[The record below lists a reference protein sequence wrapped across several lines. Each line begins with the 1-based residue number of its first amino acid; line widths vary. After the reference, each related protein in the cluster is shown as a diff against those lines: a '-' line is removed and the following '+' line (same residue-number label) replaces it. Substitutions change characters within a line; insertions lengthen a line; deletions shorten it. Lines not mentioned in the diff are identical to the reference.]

1 MINKIN
7 KLILIIAVLFTT
19 LATPVFAQDSTIS
32 SNGSDNKADLYFF
45 WANGC
50 PHCSHEKEFLKEL
63 EQKYPALGIHYLEV
77 TQDKINIELLKSA
90 GRKLNAN
97 VSGVPF
103 TVIGEQYFIGYN
115 KQTTGAVIEEAV
127 QCALQNGCY
136 NVVGSLVTPITP
148 NPDQSEERTI
158 PEKIE
163 LPLIGEM
170 ETKNISL
177 PALTIII
184 GALDGFNPCA
194 MWVLLFLISLLL
206 GMEDRKRMWI
216 LGSVFIV
223 TSAFVYFLFMS
234 AWLNL
239 ILFLGFIVWVR
250 IIIGLVAIVGG
261 GYSLKEYFTNKEAV
275 CKVSNNEK
283 RRKIFEKLKAVTQ
296 KQKLWM
302 AVGGIILLAF
312 AVNLVELIC
321 SAGLPAVYV
330 QILTLT
336 ELPAWQYYA
345 YLILY
350 IFVFMLDDLFVFF
363 VAMKTLQIAGITTKY
378 TRASRLIGGIIM
390 LIIGISL
397 IFKPELLMFG

>member
-1 MINKIN
+1 MINKIS
-7 KLILIIAVLFTT
+7 KLILTVVVLFTA
-19 LATPVFAQDSTIS
+19 LITPAFAQDSISS
-32 SNGSDNKADLYFF
+32 SNGSDHKADLYFF

-63 EQKYPALGIHYLEV
+63 EQKYPDLGIHYLEV
-77 TQDKINIELLKSA
+77 TRDKRNIELLKNV
-90 GRKLNAN
+90 GKELNAS

-103 TVIGEQYFIGYN
+103 TVIGKQYFVGYN
-115 KQTTGAVIEEAV
+115 KQSTGAVIEEAV

-136 NVVGSLVTPITP
+136 DVIGSLITPITP
-148 NPDQSEERTI
+148 NPDQLEEKII
-158 PEKIE
+158 PEKID
-163 LPLIGEM
+163 LPFLGET
-170 ETKNISL
+170 EIKNLSL
-177 PALTIII
+177 PTITIIL

-194 MWVLLFLISLLL
+194 MWVLLFLITLLL
-206 GMEDRKRMWI
+206 GMEDRKRMWL

-239 ILFLGFIVWVR
+239 ILFLGFIVWIR
-250 IIIGLVAIVGG
+250 IIIGVIALIGG
-261 GYSLKEYFTNKEAV
+261 GHSLKEYFTNKDAV
-275 CKVSNNEK
+275 CKVTSNEK
-283 RRKIFEKLKAVTQ
+283 RKKVFESLKIVTQ

-302 AVGGIILLAF
+302 AIGGIILLAF

-321 SAGLPAVYV
+321 SFGLPAIYV

-378 TRASRLIGGIIM
+378 THASHLVGGIIM
-390 LIIGISL
+390 LVIGLSL

>member
-1 MINKIN
+1 MANKIT
-7 KLILIIAVLFTT
+7 KLILAIILPLILTA
-19 LATPVFAQDSTIS
+19 PVVSAQESFFAPSKEV
-32 SNGSDNKADLYFF
+32 NLYFF

-63 EQKYPALGIHYLEV
+63 EQEYPDLKIHSLEV
-77 TQDKINIELLKSA
+77 TRDKKNIELLKNA
-90 GRKLNAN
+90 GRKLNTD

-103 TVIGEQYFIGYN
+103 TVIGKQYFIGYN
-115 KQTTGAVIEEAV
+115 KQTTGVAIEEVARH
-127 QCALQNGCY
+127 ALQNGCHDII
-136 NVVGSLVTPITP
+136 GSLITPITP
-148 NPDQSEERTI
+148 NPEQSEKKTI
-158 PEKIE
+158 PGKIE

-170 ETKNISL
+170 ETKNLSL

-206 GMEDRKRMWI
+206 GMEDRKRMWL
-216 LGSVFIV
+216 LGSVFII

-250 IIIGLVAIVGG
+250 IIIGIVALIGG
-261 GYSLKEYFTNKEAV
+261 GHNLKEYFTNKEAA
-275 CKVSNNEK
+275 CKVTSSEK
-283 RRKIFEKLKAVTQ
+283 RKKVFKKLKIVTQ
-296 KQKLWM
+296 QQKLWLSL
-302 AVGGIILLAF
+302 VGIIVLAF

-350 IFVFMLDDLFVFF
+350 IFIFMLDDLFVFF
-363 VAMKTLQIAGITTKY
+363 VAMKTLQIAGVTTKY
-378 TRASRLIGGIIM
+378 THASHLIGGIIM

>member
-1 MINKIN
+1 MTNKII
-7 KLILIIAVLFTT
+7 KLILTIAVLFTAC
-19 LATPVFAQDSTIS
+19 ATPAFAQDSIS
-32 SNGSDNKADLYFF
+32 SPDDKVNLYFF

-63 EQKYPALGIHYLEV
+63 EQKYSDLKIHSLEV
-77 TQDKINIELLKSA
+77 TRDRKNIELLKNVGKELS
-90 GRKLNAN
+90 AN

-103 TVIGEQYFIGYN
+103 TVIGKQYFVGYN
-115 KQTTGAVIEEAV
+115 KQTTGAAIEEAV
-127 QCALQNGCY
+127 QCALQNGCHD
-136 NVVGSLVTPITP
+136 VVGNLISPITP
-148 NPDQSEERTI
+148 NPEQSEKKTI
-158 PEKIE
+158 PEKID
-163 LPLIGEM
+163 LPFFGEM
-170 ETKNISL
+170 EIKNLSL
-177 PALTIII
+177 PTITIIL

-194 MWVLLFLISLLL
+194 MWVLLFLITLLL
-206 GMEDRKRMWI
+206 GMEDRKRMWL
-216 LGSVFIV
+216 LGSVFII

-250 IIIGLVAIVGG
+250 IIIGIIALIGG
-261 GYSLKEYFTNKEAV
+261 GHSLKEYFTNKEAV
-275 CKVSNNEK
+275 CKVTNSEK
-283 RRKIFEKLKAVTQ
+283 RKKVFENLKTVTQ

-321 SAGLPAVYV
+321 SFGLPAIYV

-336 ELPAWQYYA
+336 ELPSWQYYA

-378 TRASRLIGGIIM
+378 THASHLVGGIIM

>member
-1 MINKIN
+1 MKNEII
-7 KLILIIAVLFTT
+7 KLFLTITALFTVF
-19 LATPVFAQDSTIS
+19 ATPVFAQDSTLS
-32 SNGSDNKADLYFF
+32 SNGSDNKVNLYFF

-63 EQKYPALGIHYLEV
+63 EQKYSYLKIHSLEV
-77 TQDKINIELLKSA
+77 TQDKRNIELLKNA

-103 TVIGEQYFIGYN
+103 TVIGKQYFIGYN
-115 KQTTGAVIEEAV
+115 KQSTGTVIEEVV
-127 QCALQNGCY
+127 QHALQNGCHD
-136 NVVGSLVTPITP
+136 VIGSLITPITP
-148 NPDQSEERTI
+148 NPEQSEEKTI
-158 PEKIE
+158 PEKID
-163 LPLIGEM
+163 LPLVGEM

-177 PALTIII
+177 PVLTIII

-250 IIIGLVAIVGG
+250 IIIGLVALIGG

-275 CKVSNNEK
+275 CKVTNNEK
-283 RRKIFEKLKAVTQ
+283 RKKVFESLKTVTQ

-302 AVGGIILLAF
+302 AIGGIILLAF

-378 TRASRLIGGIIM
+378 TRAARLIGGVIM
-390 LIIGISL
+390 LIIGVSL

>member
-7 KLILIIAVLFTT
+7 KLILTVVLLFT
-19 LATPVFAQDSTIS
+19 AFAVPVFAQDNVTSF
-32 SNGSDNKADLYFF
+32 NNPDNEADLYFF

-50 PHCSHEKEFLKEL
+50 PHCSHEKDFLKEL
-63 EQKYPALGIHYLEV
+63 EQKYSVLEIHYLEV
-77 TQDKINIELLKSA
+77 TRDEESIELLKKV
-90 GRKLNAN
+90 GEKLNVN
-97 VSGVPF
+97 ISGVPF
-103 TVIGEQYFIGYN
+103 TVIGEQYFVGYN
-115 KQTTGAVIEEAV
+115 EQTGVAIEEAV

-136 NVVGSLVTPITP
+136 DSVGNLITSGVP
-148 NPDQSEERTI
+148 FSEPQKAKTI
-158 PEKIE
+158 PEKID
-163 LPLIGEM
+163 LPFIGEM

-250 IIIGLVAIVGG
+250 IIIGLVAIIGG

-275 CKVSNNEK
+275 CKVTNNEK
-283 RRKIFEKLKAVTQ
+283 RIKIFEKLKAITQ
-296 KQKLWM
+296 KQKLWI

-345 YLILY
+345 YLVLY
-350 IFVFMLDDLFVFF
+350 IFVFMLDDLVVFF
-363 VAMKTLQIAGITTKY
+363 IAMKTLQIAGITTKY
-378 TRASRLIGGIIM
+378 ARASRLIGGIIM

>member
-7 KLILIIAVLFTT
+7 KLILTIAVLFTT
-19 LATPVFAQDSTIS
+19 LVVPVFAQDSTLS

-50 PHCSHEKEFLKEL
+50 PHCSHEEEFLKEL
-63 EQKYPALGIHYLEV
+63 EQKYPDLKIHYLEV
-77 TQDKINIELLKSA
+77 TKDKKNIELLKSA
-90 GRKLNAN
+90 GRELNAN

-115 KQTTGAVIEEAV
+115 KQTTGAAIEEAV

-148 NPDQSEERTI
+148 NPNQSEERTI

-177 PALTIII
+177 PVLTIII

-250 IIIGLVAIVGG
+250 IIIGLVAIIGG

-275 CKVSNNEK
+275 CKVTNNEK
-283 RRKIFEKLKAVTQ
+283 RIKVFEKLKAVTQ

-302 AVGGIILLAF
+302 AIGGIILLAF

-336 ELPAWQYYA
+336 ELPEWQYYA